1 MPREINVLVLLF
13 PGFDFLDVGGPV
25 EVLGKGGTDNIQF
38 KFTIASHT
46 EETKSAEGVA
56 IKRNKSLE
64 EVARSIADFHILVQ
78 PGAGLD
84 KIKAYRAETAIFEKH
99 IGIID
104 RFTSLS
110 PTRGEHRALLS
121 ICTGALIV
129 GSSGA
134 FSGLEVTTH
143 YEGLELLHEYCELY
157 RKKYGGK
164 PVKIIPDLNDGSKGP
179 ESSRIQAA
187 YRSGQRTQVRWVDAG
202 ENEHGVRVI
211 SSGGIS
217 CGLDASL
224 FLLSEVVSV
233 EKARFS
239 ARIMEYAWRWA

>member
-1 MPREINVLVLLF
+1 MSREIKILILIF
-13 PGFDFLDVGGPV
+13 PGFDLLDLSGPV
-25 EVLGKGGTDNIQF
+25 EVLGKGGTDSIKFN
-38 KFTIASHT
+38 FTIASET
-46 EETKSAEGVA
+46 DETKSVEGVT
-56 IKRNKSLE
+56 IKRDKSFE
-64 EVARSIADFHILVQ
+64 EVAQCIGQFHVLIQ

-84 KIKAYRAETAIFEKH
+84 QIKAYRADSPVFEKH
-99 IGIID
+99 LGIIQ

-110 PTRGEHRALLS
+110 PSGGESRTLLS
-121 ICTGALIV
+121 ICTGALII

-143 YEGLELLHEYCELY
+143 YEGLELLHDWCELY
-157 RKKYGGK
+157 RKKYGGN
-164 PVKIIPDLNDGSKGP
+164 PVKIVPDLRSGSKGP
-179 ESSRIQAA
+179 EFSHIHEA
-187 YRSGQRTQVRWVDAG
+187 YRNAQKAQVRWVDAG
-202 ENEHGVRVI
+202 NNDRGVRVI

-224 FLLSEVVSV
+224 FLLSELVNL